1 MTRSGTSLL
10 EQILSSHKKVYGAGE
25 LNYVAKFINKN
36 FMKDEIEFNEKN
48 SENIEIE
55 KFKEMQNDFLK
66 NEIIIRDTY
75 LNKINKDTFSKNKIF
90 VIGDS
95 HAQDLFISLS
105 HDNLYLKKYSKTYL
119 PLDDSCFK

>member
-25 LNYVAKFINKN
+25 LNYVSKFINKN

-48 SENIEIE
+48 SEDIEIE

-66 NEIIIRDTY
+66 NVDVR
-75 LNKINKDTFSKNKIF
+75 
-90 VIGDS
+90 
-95 HAQDLFISLS
+95 
-105 HDNLYLKKYSKTYL
+105 NLE
-119 PLDDSCFK
+119 